1 MMRNGEMKLLNM
13 SIYDYLVLNHKYFTN
28 YGVCYK
34 LSGAITCK
42 QVVLGVGLGNET
54 HHGMLMKYVIKK
66 IGPGDSNYSVR
77 FDYDAV
83 KLFAYDY
90 HFIINLPNHI
100 SYQQY
105 RVIED
110 IIEQIRKFEK
120 DYNIKIHTYPG
131 LEEVLLCAKRKFNDQ
146 VYIERGEKIVG
157 MPINEQYLIDSINSE
172 LEIEKCNNIKYFKRT
187 VKILLKYCHDN
198 FFRGVITKMLS
209 DEEYYDSIFNKLLK
223 AYENFDEETIEDEYR
238 LLSDS
243 ESRKRNDWLKNCS
256 SYNLY
261 LCYKDSIR
269 SKLEFEKVREMF
281 DRKVRK

>member
-77 FDYDAV
+77 FDYDVV

-120 DYNIKIHTYPG
+120 DYNIKIHTYAG
-131 LEEVLLCAKRKFNDQ
+131 LEEVLLCAK
-146 VYIERGEKIVG
+146 
-157 MPINEQYLIDSINSE
+157 
-172 LEIEKCNNIKYFKRT
+172 
-187 VKILLKYCHDN
+187 
-198 FFRGVITKMLS
+198 
-209 DEEYYDSIFNKLLK
+209 
-223 AYENFDEETIEDEYR
+223 
-238 LLSDS
+238 
-243 ESRKRNDWLKNCS
+243 
-256 SYNLY
+256 
-261 LCYKDSIR
+261 
-269 SKLEFEKVREMF
+269 
-281 DRKVRK
+281 